1 MPLAIAFGEAGVKP
15 ATRSFAGAKSK
26 KKNLKLPQGCYHLFF
41 KSIGACERVKRDV
54 SI

>member
-26 KKNLKLPQGCYHLFF
+26 KRKTLSCRKAVTICFSKALELVRG
-41 KSIGACERVKRDV
+41 
-54 SI
+54 